1 MGNIDLF
8 NSMTEPPVLLP
19 VNRLQRLRSLSH
31 LLDNAIVVP
40 GTRYRFGLDP
50 ILGLLPG
57 AGDLIGTGFSAYI
70 ILEAALIG
78 LPKVTLTRMAFN
90 ILLETVFGSI
100 PLIGDFFDFAWK
112 ANVKNLELLESHVA
126 TPRTSRRND
135 WWFAVLLIIGLFA
148 VVLSI
153 AALSLQFFGYLWG
166 VIFR

>member
-1 MGNIDLF
+1 MP
-8 NSMTEPPVLLP
+8 EPSPVLLP

-31 LLDNAIVVP
+31 LLDNAIAVP
-40 GTRYRFGLDP
+40 GTRYRVGLDP

-57 AGDLIGTGFSAYI
+57 AGDIIGTGFSAYI
-70 ILEAALIG
+70 ILEAALMG

-90 ILLETVFGSI
+90 ILLETVVGSVPFFGDI
-100 PLIGDFFDFAWK
+100 FDFAWK

-126 TPRTSRRND
+126 TPRSSKRGD

-148 VVLSI
+148 VVLGI
-153 AALSLQFFGYLWG
+153 AALTINLFGYLWS